1 MQTYPGGFDGR
12 VVISVSEGFAV
23 EFVETCLTQKLS
35 QHDTVRL
42 YHEQTAA
49 IYWLILIIRTNNPT
63 IPRPMHKKCSFS

>member
-49 IYWLILIIRTNNPT
+49 IY
-63 IPRPMHKKCSFS
+63 